1 MENEKDV
8 SSKEILEK
16 YIDEIKIPQS
26 SPNDV
31 IFTAE
36 DVKNEIDNINNM
48 IIQREEDQKLRLRDK
63 LTVTV
68 TKFLWVQLLFFNII
82 VLSIVLSI
90 IVNFGFFKTI
100 DNELA
105 TILFDFLKYYIS
117 ATIAELL
124 GMLVFILHYVFS
136 KYLGKKNELKNK

>member
-1 MENEKDV
+1 M
-8 SSKEILEK
+8 
-16 YIDEIKIPQS
+16 
-26 SPNDV
+26 
-31 IFTAE
+31 
-36 DVKNEIDNINNM
+36 
-48 IIQREEDQKLRLRDK
+48 RDK
-63 LTVTV
+63 LTITV
-68 TKFLWVQLLFFNII
+68 TKFLWVQLLFFNTI

-90 IVNFGFFKTI
+90 IVDFGFFKTI

-136 KYLGKKNELKNK
+136 KYLGKNNKSKTDKKEHK